1 MRPVFGD
8 DLERPR
14 GREYRDGFRSP
25 AGDRVS
31 RFSGPQLRGAM
42 VAMLRR
48 RRGVVEDRRRFPE
61 ALPAQA
67 SANPGG

>member
-14 GREYRDGFRSP
+14 GREYRDGFRG
-25 AGDRVS
+25 GDRVS
-31 RFSGPQLRGAM
+31 WFSGRLLGGAM
-42 VAMLRR
+42 VPMLRR
-48 RRGVVEDRRRFPE
+48 RRGEVEDRRRFPE